1 MMSLLYAMMMLLSP
15 MSAGGNGNGHHYGW
29 RNQAPR
35 SVPGVTVVSSPR
47 NGTGGGNQNPA
58 PGTTTGDPAPGPFT
72 FMQ

>member
-47 NGTGGGNQNPA
+47 SGGGTNQNPP
-58 PGTTTGDPAPGPFT
+58 PGTPTGDPTPGPFV
-72 FMQ
+72 FQQ

>member
-1 MMSLLYAMMMLLSP
+1 MMSLLYSMMMLLSP
-15 MSAGGNGNGHHYGW
+15 MSAGGNNGHHYGW

-47 NGTGGGNQNPA
+47 SGFGGGNQNPA